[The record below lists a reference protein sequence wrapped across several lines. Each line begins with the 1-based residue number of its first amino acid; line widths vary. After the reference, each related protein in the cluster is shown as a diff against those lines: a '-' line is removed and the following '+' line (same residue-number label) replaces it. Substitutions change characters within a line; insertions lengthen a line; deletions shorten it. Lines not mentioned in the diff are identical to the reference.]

1 MINKASMAY
10 KPTYQAAA
18 IASPA
23 IASHFEKLLAAALLQ
38 GGNNL
43 APEPS
48 AKVIESIID
57 VTFWASLRREEG
69 RSPKISLAYLPPLL
83 AGQPLIFEERILLTP
98 YVLTSWRLLSNAP
111 GSTWVFGTRTASCM
125 FGAPPVPYP
134 IVVLYWRLLNRAC
147 W

>member
-83 AGQPLIFEERILLTP
+83 AGQPLVFEERLSLTPHLLTRLAP
-98 YVLTSWRLLSNAP
+98 AVERSGIHLGVWDDEGELYVW
-111 GSTWVFGTRTASCM
+111 GTT
-125 FGAPPVPYP
+125 
-134 IVVLYWRLLNRAC
+134 
-147 W
+147 